1 MRKYLPGLVLL
12 AAIVAVLAA
21 LFAFKPSAK
30 AIVANS
36 GERKVVIISPHSRPI
51 QTEFETAFLNWHR
64 RTYRE
69 EATVEWQDRGGTSAD
84 ERFIRNEF
92 SVSPNGIGVDIFWGG
107 GGEPYIR
114 LAEKGVLES
123 FKLPEEM
130 LKRIPA
136 SIGGIPIYDP
146 QYRWYGSALSAFGI
160 LYNRNRLRDLGLSE
174 PKTWEDLGQ
183 PGYFGAV
190 GAADPRESGSAL
202 AVVEV
207 ILQAYGWEKGYA
219 VLMRI
224 GGNVRTFTRAAG
236 DIPKNVA
243 LGEYA
248 AGLAIDFYAR
258 VQMMEDKKN
267 LGLTL
272 PAGLTPL
279 TPDSIAIL
287 KGAPHAVAAHRF
299 LTFVMSEDGQRL
311 WVLPQGAP
319 GGPVKS
325 ELLRIPAVPDVYL
338 RHAAVSNV
346 LFDPAWMKAT
356 FRYDPAKAA
365 ARRDALKD
373 LYGAV
378 LVELR
383 SEVRDAWQAIIK
395 RGLRDNEVRQFCAPP
410 VTEQELATLSQTRWS
425 DSAFRNAKITEW
437 TNQARDRYRAL
448 ADK

>member
-1 MRKYLPGLVLL
+1 VLL
-12 AAIVAVLAA
+12 ASIVAVIAA
-21 LFAFKPSAK
+21 LFIFKPAPRPVVVN
-30 AIVANS
+30 AD
-36 GERKVVIISPHSRPI
+36 ERKVVIISPHSRPI
-51 QTEFETAFLNWHR
+51 QMEFERAFIDWHQ
-64 RTYRE
+64 RTYGE
-69 EATVEWQDRGGTSAD
+69 PVAVEWQDRGGASGD
-84 ERFIRNEF
+84 VRFIRNEF
-92 SVSPNGIGVDIFWGG
+92 SVSPNGIGIDIFWGG
-107 GGEPYIR
+107 GGEPYIL
-114 LAEKGVLES
+114 LAERGVLEP
-123 FKLPEEM
+123 FRLPEET
-130 LKRIPA
+130 LRRIPPA
-136 SIGGIPIYDP
+136 IGGIPIYDA

-160 LYNRNRLRDLGLSE
+160 IYNRNRLRDLRLPE
-174 PKTWEDLGQ
+174 PKTWEDLGG

-207 ILQAYGWEKGYA
+207 ILQAYGWEKGYE

-224 GGNVRTFTRAAG
+224 AGNVRTFTRAAG
-236 DIPKNVA
+236 EIPKNVA

-258 VQMMEDKKN
+258 TQMIEDKKN
-267 LGLTL
+267 LGLVL

-279 TPDSIAIL
+279 TPDSIAVL
-287 KGAPHAVAAHRF
+287 KGAPHKVAAHRF
-299 LTFVMSEDGQRL
+299 VGFVMSEEGQRL
-311 WVLPQGAP
+311 WVLPVGVP
-319 GGPVKS
+319 GGPAEK

-378 LVELR
+378 MIELR
-383 SEVRDAWQAIIK
+383 TELRDAWQGVIR
-395 RGLRDNEVRQFCAPP
+395 RGLRPEDLRRFCAPP
-410 VTEQELATLSQTRWS
+410 VTEAELAELSSTRWS

-437 TNQARDRYRAL
+437 TNQARERYRAL
-448 ADK
+448 AK